1 MKEKLRPGL
10 AFQQGGN
17 NAHKVGNKGL
27 IVLWPALG
35 DTKKKILGMGYELC
49 LVWVHNQLPTS
60 DSQIG
65 GGLRFTHTVLC
76 EAREGSLINHWCFL
90 YPQKEVVFFISNV
103 IPGDREEQW
112 QQVK

>member
-35 DTKKKILGMGYELC
+35 DTKKKNIRDGL
-49 LVWVHNQLPTS
+49 WALPS
-60 DSQIG
+60 VSPQPV
-65 GGLRFTHTVLC
+65 THL
-76 EAREGSLINHWCFL
+76 W
-90 YPQKEVVFFISNV
+90 
-103 IPGDREEQW
+103 
-112 QQVK
+112 